1 MSGYEANIPYLA
13 GKVGQYK
20 GLSDTIGATADS
32 FSSCA
37 AGDLGPGG
45 IAAALQGVADDW
57 RDGLSSMADR
67 ISNMAHGVSQVI
79 CDYQA
84 MEDAGRRTF
93 TNPNATYGGPR

>member
-1 MSGYEANIPYLA
+1 MSGYEANIPYMA

-20 GLSDTIGATADS
+20 GLSDVIGGIADS

-45 IAAALQGVADDW
+45 IADALRGVADDW

-67 ISNMAHGVSQVI
+67 LGNMAHGVSQAAA
-79 CDYQA
+79 DYQA
-84 MEDAGRRTF
+84 IEDAARYAF
-93 TNPNATYGGPR
+93 TAPDPGGPR